1 MLGNGNIEVKEDNS
15 NNKKTSFNSKE
26 MKEEDSGLFY
36 FPTLTMYQVKSS
48 KDENFN
54 NNVVSFKENIS
65 PIESIESC
73 KICTDEKY

>member
-36 FPTLTMYQVKSS
+36 FPTL
-48 KDENFN
+48 
-54 NNVVSFKENIS
+54 
-65 PIESIESC
+65 
-73 KICTDEKY
+73 

>member
-1 MLGNGNIEVKEDNS
+1 
-15 NNKKTSFNSKE
+15 
-26 MKEEDSGLFY
+26 
-36 FPTLTMYQVKSS
+36 MYQVKNS

-65 PIESIESC
+65 PIESC